1 MAITLDERTDEIRLS
16 GNIGFWAVLALA
28 VLLGIHPFG
37 TTDLY
42 DDGQQF
48 LEHVNA
54 FWVTIHFLGA
64 LAFVSFIA
72 PVATWARNLVDT
84 RSRLIGQ
91 WALHTGIVGTAVG
104 LIHLVATDTTVF
116 IAFADTFAAGSA
128 SEAVTVAA
136 DLLLRLHAA
145 TLVAWTLSYFIAFPA
160 LLGWAAHAD
169 GRFPNWY
176 PWVSWIGALLG
187 VAALIVTMAQRQW
200 TTLSEMGL
208 FRPSVVLF
216 ILWLV
221 VTTWWMRRGS
231 LIGVADGV
239 TNS

>member
-1 MAITLDERTDEIRLS
+1 MTITLDEQTEEIQLA
-16 GNIGFWAVLALA
+16 GNIGFWSVLALA
-28 VLLGIHPFG
+28 VILGIHPFG

-64 LAFVSFIA
+64 VAFLSFLV
-72 PVATWARNLVDT
+72 PVATWARNLVNA
-84 RSRLIGQ
+84 RSRVIGK
-91 WALHTGIVGTAVG
+91 WALYVGIAGTAVG

-116 IAFADTFAAGSA
+116 IAFADTFAAGA
-128 SEAVTVAA
+128 GSEATTVAA

-145 TLVAWTLSYFIAFPA
+145 TLTAWTLSYFIAFPA
-160 LLGWAAHAD
+160 LLGWAARAD

-176 PWVSWIGALLG
+176 PWVSWIGALLA
-187 VAALIVTMAQRQW
+187 VAAVVVTMAQGQW

-208 FRPSVVLF
+208 FRPSVVLL

-221 VTTWWMRRGS
+221 ITTWWMRKGS
-231 LIGVADGV
+231 LIGVGETVEA
-239 TNS
+239 